1 MEQLFLVVPADSGR
15 ADRHA
20 PGRSRRRRR
29 LGTLVAVVLALAVGL
44 AACSAPDSARPRPV
58 ATSVVPVA
66 GGTATFTEQPGS
78 PPNDI
83 FPFMSG
89 ADFTDANAFQF
100 QTLLYE
106 PLYRFGA
113 GGRPGLDEAGSLAE
127 APVYSDGDR
136 VVTIR
141 LKSWR
146 WSDGEAVDARD
157 VVFWMNLLEAEKQN
171 WASYV
176 PGGFPDNV
184 ASYRVLSPSVVQFR
198 LKRAYDPAWF
208 TDNELSQITPLPLA
222 WDRTSL
228 RSPPPRRAEP
238 GLPDTTVAGAR
249 RVYAFLEGQAQSL
262 STYATSPIW
271 SVVDGPWRL
280 ASFAPSGLAVFV
292 PNRSYSGPDRPHLS
306 RFVELPV
313 ASSTSELDLLLAGTS
328 SAGSV
333 PGGRV
338 SVGWVPAEDV
348 PDLAALRRAG
358 YRTVREVLWQFNYL
372 EPNFD
377 NPTAGPI
384 FAQLYVRQA
393 FQHLIDETGWI
404 RAYDHGLAE
413 PTYGPIPAVP
423 RNPWSD
429 PSASVDPDPF
439 DPAAAASLLAAHGWA
454 AGPGGVRT
462 CRRPGAGAS
471 DCGAGVP
478 RGARLSF
485 TLAYP
490 TGSQSVAL
498 SVQDLQ
504 ASAARAGVA
513 LTLRAE
519 SNAEISATIEP
530 CPRGPS
536 CSWQLGDYGGG
547 WIYSPDHLPTGE
559 EIFATGALGNVGSY
573 TSATVDRLIAATTT
587 ASGPSEQAALDRYQN
602 AVRRLLPVFWIP
614 SPDTLLAVANGLA
627 GVHPNAY
634 GEVNPQ
640 DWYFTRRVASR
651 S

>member
-1 MEQLFLVVPADSGR
+1 VEELFVVVPADAEPR
-15 ADRHA
+15 NV
-20 PGRSRRRRR
+20 PGRVARWRARRMGRP
-29 LGTLVAVVLALAVGL
+29 LVALVALAVGL
-44 AACSAPDSARPRPV
+44 TACSAAGARRPG
-58 ATSVVPVA
+58 AATTSVVPVA

-83 FPFMSG
+83 FPLMSG

-113 GGRPGLDEAGSLAE
+113 GGSPGLDEAGSLAE
-127 APVYSDGDR
+127 PPVYSDGDR

-141 LKSWR
+141 LEPWR

-157 VVFWMNLLEAEKQN
+157 VVFWMNLLEAEKEN

-184 ASYRVLSPSVVQFR
+184 ASYRVVSPLVVQFR
-198 LKRAYDPAWF
+198 LKRPYDPEWF

-228 RSPPPRRAEP
+228 RSPPPRGNEP
-238 GLPDTTVAGAR
+238 GLPDTTIAGAR
-249 RVYAFLEGQAQSL
+249 RVYDFLNGQAQAL

-280 ASFAPSGLAVFV
+280 ASFEPSGLAVFV
-292 PNRSYSGPDRPHLS
+292 PNRSYSGPDRPHLA

-313 ASSTSELDLLLAGTS
+313 ASSASELDVLLAGTS

-338 SVGWVPAEDV
+338 SVGWVPDQDV
-348 PDLAALRRAG
+348 PDLGALHRAG

-404 RAYDHGLAE
+404 RAYDHGLAV

-423 RNPWSD
+423 KNPWSD

-439 DPAAAASLLAAHGWA
+439 DPAAAASLLAAHGWV

-462 CRRPGAGAS
+462 CRRPGAGAR
-471 DCGAGVP
+471 DCGPGVP
-478 RGARLSF
+478 GGARLSF

-504 ASAARAGVA
+504 ASAARAGVQ
-513 LTLRAE
+513 LILRAE

-573 TSATVDRLIAATTT
+573 TSAAVDRLIAATTT

-602 AVRRLLPVFWIP
+602 AVRRLLPVFWVP
-614 SPDTLLAVANGLA
+614 SPETLLAVANDLA

-640 DWYFTRRVASR
+640 DWYFTRRVSSR
-651 S
+651 G